1 MRLGLDLERPSMS
14 VPSDNQ
20 TSWPQTEAHDDPHV
34 WADQSSDFV
43 LIAEGKPPSRI
54 ELARE
59 RMLICRLYLGLLRTI
74 TDDYGTEFAV
84 PSHSLMPRT
93 IGSSLCLRI

>member
-1 MRLGLDLERPSMS
+1 MRLGLGLDLERPSMS

-20 TSWPQTEAHDDPHV
+20 TSSPQAEAHNDAQV

-59 RMLICRLYLGLLRTI
+59 R
-74 TDDYGTEFAV
+74 
-84 PSHSLMPRT
+84 
-93 IGSSLCLRI
+93 